1 MPSTSTDATDA
12 TDADEALMARVAV
25 GDHVAFA
32 QLVASHL
39 PRAYG
44 IARRVLRQQADA
56 EDAAQEAF
64 TRLWTHAHQWQAGR
78 CGFSTWFYRIVVN
91 ASLDHARRQ
100 RSRQEILDG
109 EALLAELLDPQAD
122 LHSSAAQAREAAA
135 LHGAVQRLPAQQ
147 RMAVV
152 LCYIEEHSNP
162 QAAQLMGLHI
172 KALEGLLGR
181 ARKQLRGWL
190 GRLQQED
197 L

>member
-1 MPSTSTDATDA
+1 MSNSASES
-12 TDADEALMARVAV
+12 DEALMARVAA
-25 GDHVAFA
+25 GDQGAFA
-32 QLVASHL
+32 RLVERHL
-39 PRAYG
+39 PRAYT

-78 CGFSTWFYRIVVN
+78 ASFTTWFYRIMVN
-91 ASLDHARRQ
+91 ASLDHARRHS
-100 RSRQEILDG
+100 SRQEIADG
-109 EALLAELLDPQAD
+109 EALLAELLDPQTD
-122 LHSSAAQAREAAA
+122 LHSSEEHAREAAA
-135 LHGAVQRLPAQQ
+135 LHSAVQRLPAQQ

-152 LCYIEEHSNP
+152 LCYLDEHSNP
-162 QAAQLMGLHI
+162 QAAQLMGLHL

-190 GRLQQED
+190 GRLHQED

>member
-1 MPSTSTDATDA
+1 MSNSASES
-12 TDADEALMARVAV
+12 DEALMARVAA
-25 GDHVAFA
+25 GDRGAFA
-32 QLVASHL
+32 RLVERHL
-39 PRAYG
+39 PRAYT

-78 CGFSTWFYRIVVN
+78 ASFTTWFYRIMVN
-91 ASLDHARRQ
+91 VSLDHARRHS
-100 RSRQEILDG
+100 SRQEIADG
-109 EALLAELLDPQAD
+109 EALLAELLDPQTD
-122 LHSSAAQAREAAA
+122 LHSSEEHAREAAA
-135 LHGAVQRLPAQQ
+135 LHSAVQRLPAQQ

-152 LCYIEEHSNP
+152 LCYLEEHSNP
-162 QAAQLMGLHI
+162 QAAQLMGLHL

-190 GRLQQED
+190 GRLHQED

>member
-1 MPSTSTDATDA
+1 MLSSPVPAPD
-12 TDADEALMARVAV
+12 DEALMARVLA
-25 GDHVAFA
+25 GEQAAFA
-32 QLVASHL
+32 LLVERHL
-39 PRAYG
+39 PRAYA
-44 IARRVLRQQADA
+44 IARRVLSQQADA

-64 TRLWTHAHQWQAGR
+64 TRLWTHAYQWQAGR
-78 CGFSTWFYRIVVN
+78 GSFTTWFYRIVVN

-100 RSRQEILDG
+100 RGRREHLDG

-122 LHSSAAQAREAAA
+122 LHSCAAQAREAAA
-135 LHGAVQRLPAQQ
+135 LHSAVQRLPAQQ

-152 LCYIEEHSNP
+152 LCYLEEHSNP
-162 QAAQLMGLHI
+162 QAAQLMGLHL

-190 GRLQQED
+190 GRLQQEED